1 MSFSKTTFIRFVLV
15 FALAL
20 LSLNAHSIYKWKD
33 AKGNVQYTE
42 YPPPTGEVEIIKPP
56 SISTIRAQKPKQTAN
71 GDEKNKSE
79 TKAGEQ
85 KSPPPNP
92 RAEQARKEK
101 NCDIARKNLAM
112 YMRTKKIR
120 DKEGKVTRLN
130 DDDWQH
136 RVDETKKKI
145 EEFCN

>member
-1 MSFSKTTFIRFVLV
+1 MSFSKTIFIRFVLI
-15 FALAL
+15 FTLAL

-56 SISTIRAQKPKQTAN
+56 SISTIGAQKPKQTAD
-71 GDEKNKSE
+71 GDEKSKSE
-79 TKAGEQ
+79 AKADEQ
-85 KSPPPNP
+85 KLPPLDPK
-92 RAEQARKEK
+92 AEQARRKK

-112 YMRTKKIR
+112 YIRTKKIR
-120 DKEGKVTRLN
+120 DKEGNVVRLN